1 MAKVSKFFRV
11 AVEGATVD
19 GRTIERSWIQQMAD
33 TFNPATYGVRVNMEH
48 IRGITADGPFKAYG
62 DVRAVKAQEDEID
75 IAGKKA
81 KKLCL
86 YAQIEPTDELVAYNQ
101 KSQKIFTSVEIQPD
115 FAKSGKAA
123 LVGLAVTDSP
133 ASLGTEALQFS
144 ASKGDQGF
152 LVGRK
157 QDPGNFFSEAL
168 EVGKLDFE
176 DAPPAPVAGS
186 EYKGFF
192 QAATEWFNGL
202 KGTTAPAEEKP
213 KETPPPANDNDA
225 RFAQLMTGVEKLA
238 AGMTQLSEKVGADVA
253 ALKGEIA
260 AVKTSIDTT
269 DRDPGTKRPPAS
281 GGHNYKLADF

>member
-1 MAKVSKFFRV
+1 
-11 AVEGATVD
+11 
-19 GRTIERSWIQQMAD
+19 
-33 TFNPATYGVRVNMEH
+33 MEH

-75 IAGKKA
+75 IAGKTS

-168 EVGKLDFE
+168 EVGKLEFE
-176 DAPPAPVAGS
+176 DAAPAPKPGA
-186 EYKGFF
+186 EYSSFF
-192 QAATEWFNGL
+192 QAATDWFTGL
-202 KGTTAPAEEKP
+202 KGGKPEEPQKEEPKP
-213 KETPPPANDNDA
+213 VPANDNDA
-225 RFAQLMTGVEKLA
+225 RFAQVLGGIEKLA
-238 AGMTQLSEKVGADVA
+238 AGMTAMSAKVGADVA
-253 ALKGEIA
+253 ALQGEIA
-260 AVKTSIDTT
+260 DVKASIETT
-269 DRDPGTKRPPAS
+269 EKPDQPKRPKGS
-281 GGHNYKLADF
+281 GGHNFALADC

>member
-1 MAKVSKFFRV
+1 MGKISKFHRV

-33 TFNPATYGVRVNMEH
+33 TFNPDTYGVRVNMEH

-62 DVRAVKAQEDEID
+62 DVRAVKTQEDDIT
-75 IAGKKA
+75 IAGKTS

-101 KSQKIFTSVEIQPD
+101 KAQKIFTSVEIQPD

-157 QDPGNFFSEAL
+157 QDPGNFFSEAV
-168 EVGKLDFE
+168 EVGKLEFE
-176 DAPPAPVAGS
+176 DAPAPSDAGDYRS
-186 EYKGFF
+186 MFA
-192 QAATEWFNGL
+192 AATEFFKGL
-202 KGTTAPAEEKP
+202 GKGGGQEQPPAKEEP
-213 KETPPPANDNDA
+213 TPANDNDA
-225 RFAQLMTGVEKLA
+225 RFAQLMTGMEKMT
-238 AGMTQLSEKVGADVA
+238 AGMTAMSEKMGADVA

-260 AVKTSIDTT
+260 GVKASIDTT
-269 DRDPGTKRPPAS
+269 EKTETPQRPKAS
-281 GGHNYKLADF
+281 GGHEFALADF

>member
-1 MAKVSKFFRV
+1 MAKISKFHRV

-19 GRTIERSWIQQMAD
+19 GRTIERSWIQQMAE

-101 KSQKIFTSVEIQPD
+101 KAQKIFTSVEIQPD

-157 QDPGNFFSEAL
+157 QDPGNFFSEAV
-168 EVGKLDFE
+168 EVGKLEFD
-176 DAPPAPVAGS
+176 DAPGSSDGDYKSMFAAAAEFFKGLGKGGSQEQQPA
-186 EYKGFF
+186 K
-192 QAATEWFNGL
+192 
-202 KGTTAPAEEKP
+202 EEP
-213 KETPPPANDNDA
+213 TPANDNDA
-225 RFAQLMTGVEKLA
+225 RFAQLMTGMEKMT
-238 AGMTQLSEKVGADVA
+238 AGMTALSEKVGADVA
-253 ALKGEIA
+253 ALKGEITG
-260 AVKTSIDTT
+260 VKASIDTT
-269 DRDPGTKRPPAS
+269 EKPGQPQRPKAS
-281 GGHNYKLADF
+281 GGHEFKLGDF